1 MIQQAREDLSKTCAT
16 HTDLSRS
23 IKAIPAPLKKEEVS
37 QMIDRAT
44 SNFLRTVHAD
54 TASCVEK
61 TQDCEEFVKSEIRKL
76 TTSVD
81 ETDNFVRN
89 EARQIQENTEK
100 NMKEVTR
107 TLSNLVEQQQ
117 TKVNS
122 QNVDAYEKLNKRLD
136 TEIKNFG
143 EMMKDLPKEDNKQ
156 LDESKFIARM
166 ERLGKEISL
175 MK

>member
-1 MIQQAREDLSKTCAT
+1 
-16 HTDLSRS
+16 
-23 IKAIPAPLKKEEVS
+23 
-37 QMIDRAT
+37 
-44 SNFLRTVHAD
+44 
-54 TASCVEK
+54 
-61 TQDCEEFVKSEIRKL
+61 
-76 TTSVD
+76 
-81 ETDNFVRN
+81 
-89 EARQIQENTEK
+89 
-100 NMKEVTR
+100 MKEVTR

-175 MK
+175 MKTKQTELSQSYENSMSKQTFLGNFILF